1 MLYALSLSI
10 CLEIRKLSKRALTEI
25 HARLKENGSVLRE
38 LMFESHS
45 QTMSLAAC
53 LVCSVLVIQKAASV
67 IKISDSR
74 AFLDDISDIAA
85 VHIVSG
91 QLHIAVEK
99 VKSTVKASHPG
110 CGDTVA
116 TAPAAHSTTHSA
128 ATATHA
134 LHHTAG
140 HIIETAVVCIVS
152 IKDYADL
159 AFISK
164 SSDHCRALITSVI
177 HI

>member
-1 MLYALSLSI
+1 
-10 CLEIRKLSKRALTEI
+10 
-25 HARLKENGSVLRE
+25 
-38 LMFESHS
+38 MFESHS
-45 QTMSLAAC
+45 QTMSLAAG
-53 LVCSVLVIQKAASV
+53 LIGSVLVIQKAASV

-74 AFLDDISDIAA
+74 AFLDDIPDIAA
-85 VHIVSG
+85 VHIVSC
-91 QLHIAVEK
+91 QFHVTVEK
-99 VKSTVKASHPG
+99 VESTVQTSHPG
-110 CGDTVA
+110 SSDTVA
-116 TAPAAHSTTHSA
+116 TAPAAHSTAHSA
-128 ATATHA
+128 ATASHA